1 MPREHPLSDDKGVA
15 VFTTS
20 ALKEIKTLDT
30 TQSRKAL
37 TGIINCLDSP
47 VPESVIEK
55 GYETCAELQQLRQ
68 GDLRIYVTLITEIEG
83 YNLLWV
89 FAIKKHRYRNLGKF
103 DAQACQKV
111 KSLRETT
118 AETIET
124 YLDANNALTVSELGE
139 LRETL

>member
-1 MPREHPLSDDKGVA
+1 M
-15 VFTTS
+15 
-20 ALKEIKTLDT
+20 
-30 TQSRKAL
+30 
-37 TGIINCLDSP
+37 DST

-68 GDLRIYVTLITEIEG
+68 GDLRIYVTLITEIDG

-111 KSLRETT
+111 KSLRKTT

-124 YLDANNALTVSELGE
+124 YLDANNTLTVAELIK
-139 LRETL
+139 LRESL